1 MDVGGESSASSGFG
15 VSKGGGGWL
24 HEWGWGACTS
34 GAGDLHECEGER
46 GGFID
51 LLVGV
56 HVGRTGTAQTQGSCL
71 LVGVDIGRSSIDD

>member
-1 MDVGGESSASSGFG
+1 MSARGR
-15 VSKGGGGWL
+15 GGGG
-24 HEWGWGACTS
+24 
-34 GAGDLHECEGER
+34 